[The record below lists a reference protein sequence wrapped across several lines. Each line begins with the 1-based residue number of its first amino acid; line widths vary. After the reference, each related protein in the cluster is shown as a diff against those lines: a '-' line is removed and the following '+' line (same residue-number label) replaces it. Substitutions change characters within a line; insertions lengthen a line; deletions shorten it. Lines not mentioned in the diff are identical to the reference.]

1 MSNDH
6 QEEEEWFS
14 FTKEAIITPV
24 ITGGISCLC
33 SLIIIITIIRS
44 KQNSSPYHRI
54 LAFMSS
60 WDVVVSIA
68 IALVTI
74 PMPQTLEE
82 GYNYK
87 GPHYGNKYTCAAQS
101 FIILTGIF
109 YIQSSS
115 MLLNIYYLCV
125 IRFNIP
131 DFLFLKY
138 AQPIYFVVSSLMS
151 LPFMIFLLVKDELNP
166 TPFEPFC
173 GIGIYPD
180 PCVTNEEI
188 ECTVSDNFGNYGS
201 LSATF
206 EKFMIYYLVGCIG
219 LQTIALM
226 ISMGT
231 IICTIYQ
238 YSTDNED
245 DTDGDGKYSDAS
257 STTSEE
263 DPQPRLLLSRGQ
275 MKMVAAQAFAYI
287 MALSLTYIFT
297 LLSLFD
303 SSSKILAQLK
313 MMFLPSQGLFNLL
326 IFACHKI
333 HHYKRT
339 VANIGNWD
347 AIQLFFSRP
356 DLFNDR
362 YIVTNLDF
370 VDTNVE
376 VDNPNQQRLDG
387 VESKN
392 EHELYEELDSKYAL
406 SLSSNEA
413 LSYGNCSGD
422 TLPKDVSPL
431 QSRAYSGVVFRKTLH
446 SNEQQDEKVGKL
458 GKLYTLKEDVDDN

>member
-1 MSNDH
+1 M
-6 QEEEEWFS
+6 
-14 FTKEAIITPV
+14 
-24 ITGGISCLC
+24 
-33 SLIIIITIIRS
+33 TIIRS

-138 AQPIYFVVSSLMS
+138 AQPIYFGASTLMS

-173 GIGIYPD
+173 GLGLYPD

-188 ECTVSDNFGNYGS
+188 VCTVSDNFGDYGS

-206 EKFMIYYLVGCIG
+206 EKFLLYYLVGCIG
-219 LQTIALM
+219 LQSIALM

-231 IICTIYQ
+231 ILFTIYQ
-238 YSTDNED
+238 YTDSED
-245 DTDGDGKYSDAS
+245 GGGKDEDAS

-263 DPQPRLLLSRGQ
+263 DPQPSHLLLSRRQ

-303 SSSKILAQLK
+303 SSNKVLAQLK
-313 MMFLPSQGLFNLL
+313 MIFLPSQGLFNLL
-326 IFACHKI
+326 IFTCHKI
-333 HHYKRT
+333 YHYKHT
-339 VANIGNWD
+339 VENIGNWD
-347 AIQLFFSRP
+347 AIRLFFSRP

-362 YIVTNLDF
+362 YIVTNLNF
-370 VDTNVE
+370 VGNIE
-376 VDNPNQQRLDG
+376 VDNLQQERIDG

-392 EHELYEELDSKYAL
+392 DHELYEDLDSRFAL
-406 SLSSNEA
+406 SMSTNEA

-422 TLPKDVSPL
+422 TLPKDLSPL
-431 QSRAYSGVVFRKTLH
+431 QSRAYAGVVFPPKLN
-446 SNEQQDEKVGKL
+446 SNEQRNEQVGRP
-458 GKLYTLKEDVDDN
+458 LYTVKEEFHDD

>member
-1 MSNDH
+1 MSND
-6 QEEEEWFS
+6 QEEEWFS
-14 FTKEAIITPV
+14 FTEEAIITPV
-24 ITGGISCLC
+24 ITGSISCLC

-87 GPHYGNKYTCAAQS
+87 GPHYGNKYACAAQS

-180 PCVTNEEI
+180 PCITNEKI
-188 ECTVSDNFGNYGS
+188 ECTVSDNFGDYGS
-201 LSATF
+201 ISATF
-206 EKFMIYYLVGCIG
+206 EKFLLYYLVGCIG
-219 LQTIALM
+219 LQSIALM

-245 DTDGDGKYSDAS
+245 CDNGDGKDSDVS
-257 STTSEE
+257 STTSKE
-263 DPQPRLLLSRGQ
+263 DPQPRLLLLSRRQ

-303 SSSKILAQLK
+303 SSNKILAQLK
-313 MMFLPSQGLFNLL
+313 MIFLPSQGLFNLL
-326 IFACHKI
+326 IFTCHKI
-333 HHYKRT
+333 YHYKHT
-339 VANIGNWD
+339 VENIGNWD
-347 AIQLFFSRP
+347 AIKLFFSRP

-370 VDTNVE
+370 VDTNIE
-376 VDNPNQQRLDG
+376 VDNLQQQRSDG
-387 VESKN
+387 VEFI
-392 EHELYEELDSKYAL
+392 ELYEDLDSRFAL
-406 SLSSNEA
+406 SMSTNEA

-422 TLPKDVSPL
+422 TLPKDVSPP
-431 QSRAYSGVVFRKTLH
+431 QSRAY
-446 SNEQQDEKVGKL
+446 
-458 GKLYTLKEDVDDN
+458 